1 MSSFFQLVAQVAQEQ
16 ERYQPTR
23 LESSFAVTKTLIIR
37 ALIMYF
43 IIISVFR
50 RPTTVDP
57 GPSSVVP
64 TKIPAFNI
72 FEKGTVMVNRIKYF
86 FQQL

>member
-1 MSSFFQLVAQVAQEQ
+1 MSYFFQLVAQVAREQ
-16 ERYQPTR
+16 ERYQPTI
-23 LESSFAVTKTLIIR
+23 LESFFAVTKTLIIR

-43 IIISVFR
+43 IISLFR

-57 GPSSVVP
+57 GPSGVVP

-72 FEKGTVMVNRIKYF
+72 FENGAVMVNRIKYF